1 MNQNKIPRRKMLA
14 GLGTA
19 LGTSVVSRG
28 YAASSLKTASKK
40 GDADFTYCLNTSTI
54 RGQKLDFMKE
64 LEVASEAGYDG
75 VEIWIDGLKTYLDN
89 GGSLKEVKNRLND
102 LGLTVENSIGF
113 AQWIVDD
120 NAVRAKAFE
129 QAKQEMDLLA
139 QIGCLRLA
147 APPAGATEQAGL
159 DLLKA
164 AERYHALLELG
175 EQMGVTPQLEVW
187 GFSKNLSRLGEVMFV
202 AVESGHSKARILPDI
217 YHLYRGGS
225 DFNGLKLVSSRA
237 IEVFHMNDYPASPA
251 REQIDDSHRVYPGEG
266 EAPITQVLQMLQQS
280 GEKKVLSLELFNRD
294 YWQQDALEVAKTGLN
309 KMKKVVQKA
318 SNT

>member
-1 MNQNKIPRRKMLA
+1 MSRRKVLA
-14 GLGTA
+14 GLGA
-19 LGTSVVSRG
+19 GLGASAVSGG
-28 YAASSLKTASKK
+28 YAASSAKIVSKK

-75 VEIWIDGLKTYLDN
+75 VEIWIEPLKTYLDN
-89 GGSLKEVKNRLND
+89 GGSLKEVKKRLSD
-102 LGLTVENSIGF
+102 LGLTVENAIGF

-120 NAVRAKAFE
+120 NTIRAKAFE

-139 QIGCLRLA
+139 QIGCKRLA
-147 APPAGATEQAGL
+147 APPAGATEEAGL
-159 DLLKA
+159 DLMKA

-175 EQMGVTPQLEVW
+175 DKMGVIPQLEVW
-187 GFSKNLSRLGEVMFV
+187 GFSKNLHRLGQVMFV
-202 AVESGHSKARILPDI
+202 AIESNHPKARILPDI

-225 DFNGLKLVSSRA
+225 DFNGLQLVSSKA

-266 EAPITQVLQMLQQS
+266 EAPITQVLQMLKRS

-294 YWQQDALEVAKTGLN
+294 YWQQDALKVAKTGLS
-309 KMKKVVQKA
+309 KMKEVVQKA